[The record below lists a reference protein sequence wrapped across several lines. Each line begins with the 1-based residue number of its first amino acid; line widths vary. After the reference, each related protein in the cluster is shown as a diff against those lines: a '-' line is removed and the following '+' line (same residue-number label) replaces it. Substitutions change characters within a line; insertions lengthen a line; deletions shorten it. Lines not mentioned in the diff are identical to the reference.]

1 MTNEL
6 PEDIQP
12 GSFSGGEEIE
22 DSKTEKPKV
31 EQQILVVEPE
41 LQKTKFRDQTLEVTP
56 ISPITEGINTDE
68 TDVVARYEA
77 DAKKIYELGEQLG
90 LQPKSKQEKK
100 TVIQELRDR
109 VIIKESAGGD
119 STQEKI
125 ALIEGLYDIDY
136 TDEEKKAFDDWLAR
150 VPESSA
156 EKPIII
162 NNVEEVARFLPQNG
176 NYRGEKINLFFKK
189 EAFLPDELQAILEMF
204 SQDNPSFEISV
215 VRHGNNLISVGI
227 GDKARNGS
235 TILDGENF
243 GHYHPTQ
250 FKLENEEVLPSC
262 FTMGLMPSAGDVKG
276 FLKHFE
282 SVKEGTRIFSKNGYV
297 FIKPALETENIDQV
311 LGEFSQKYFD
321 LFLGL
326 NKLGLK
332 SDEEVVNY
340 FKENFG
346 FDIELHYFIQRKT

>member
-1 MTNEL
+1 MKFEGPLQPNPAEN
-6 PEDIQP
+6 PEP
-12 GSFSGGEEIE
+12 
-22 DSKTEKPKV
+22 
-31 EQQILVVEPE
+31 
-41 LQKTKFRDQTLEVTP
+41 QKTKSPDQTSEVTP
-56 ISPITEGINTDE
+56 VLPILEGINTSE
-68 TDVVARYEA
+68 TNIIARQEA
-77 DAKKIYELGEQLG
+77 DAKKIDELREQLG
-90 LQPKSKQEKK
+90 LQPKADQEKK
-100 TVIQELRDR
+100 SVIQELRDQ
-109 VIIKESAGGD
+109 VAIKENVGEDA
-119 STQEKI
+119 TKEKI
-125 ALIEGLYDIDY
+125 ALIEKLYAIDY

-150 VPESSA
+150 VSESSA
-156 EKPIII
+156 EKPIVI
-162 NNVEEVARFLPQNG
+162 NNIEEVARFLPQNG

-189 EAFLPDELQAILEMF
+189 EAFLPDELQTILEMF

-227 GDKARNGS
+227 GDKVRNGS
-235 TILDGENF
+235 TILDGEYF

-250 FKLENEEVLPSC
+250 FELENEEALPSC

-297 FIKPALETENIDQV
+297 FIKPAVEIENLDQV

-332 SDEEVVNY
+332 SDEEVADY
-340 FKENFG
+340 FRKNFG
-346 FDIELHYFIQRKT
+346 FDIEFHYFRQRKT

>member
-162 NNVEEVARFLPQNG
+162 NKIEEIERFLPQHG
-176 NYRGEKINLFFKK
+176 NYRGEKINIFFIKDV
-189 EAFLPDELQAILEMF
+189 FLPGELQAILERF
-204 SQDNPSFEISV
+204 SQNNPPFEISV
-215 VRHGNNLISVGI
+215 VRNGDNLISVGI
-227 GDKARNGS
+227 GGKVRNGS
-235 TILDGENF
+235 TIFDGEYF

-250 FKLENEEVLPSC
+250 FKLENKEALPSC

-276 FLKHFE
+276 FLKNSE
-282 SVKEGTRIFSKNGYV
+282 SVKEGTRIFSKNGYL
-297 FIKPALETENIDQV
+297 FIKPTQETENIGQV

-326 NKLGLK
+326 NRLGLK
-332 SDEEVVNY
+332 SDEEVADY
-340 FKENFG
+340 FKKNFG
-346 FDIELHYFIQRKT
+346 FDIEFHYFNQRKT

>member
-1 MTNEL
+1 MKFEEPL
-6 PEDIQP
+6 QP
-12 GSFSGGEEIE
+12 NPAKNLESQE
-22 DSKTEKPKV
+22 
-31 EQQILVVEPE
+31 
-41 LQKTKFRDQTLEVTP
+41 TKSPDQTSAVTP
-56 ISPITEGINTDE
+56 ASPTLEDTNTSE
-68 TDVVARYEA
+68 TNIVARQEA
-77 DAKKIYELGEQLG
+77 DAKKLDELREQLG
-90 LQPKSKQEKK
+90 LQPKTEQEKRRA
-100 TVIQELRDR
+100 IQELRDQ
-109 VIIKESAGGD
+109 VAIKENAGED
-119 STQEKI
+119 ATKEKI
-125 ALIEGLYDIDY
+125 TLIEKLYDIDY

-235 TILDGENF
+235 TILDGEYF

-346 FDIELHYFIQRKT
+346 FDIEFHYFNQRKI